1 MPAAADPTT
10 TTTTS
15 SWSWI
20 PVVVL
25 LAILIASIIG
35 VYAYD
40 SKKRSPPPPRALVV
54 VGDAPL
60 PPPRRRLH
68 LRWFGRKK
76 HKKEAVATA
85 ESFSPPPPPPPLLP
99 VPVIALFWDNDEG
112 AYMMRV
118 RMGKGDVEAVVD
130 TGSSNISAKG
140 SDCTWTNCGE
150 NGDGD
155 ACVTQSCP
163 CGVDRRDGTPRDN
176 CDDFYYRPRG
186 PYVKPGHN
194 GAGSKTT
201 LVYGS
206 QKDKVKHYMEE
217 VSLPCMAS
225 SDVSCATL
233 LQGDDHVP
241 PEENNEYLL
250 GKMIVHLV
258 HHITGTS
265 SSNLFGLARPEAA
278 DSKNRRRR
286 RSGGVDHENG
296 AYVVVQKLFRD
307 ASSPAVGVW
316 SLLLHKKTGWLALG
330 SLESCARHV
339 AYVPMVDPAA
349 FSFFVTHFYVIEV
362 VSLEVGLRPDALH
375 SVKRP
380 PKYCLLD
387 TGTTYTYAS
396 PDLGAQMQQDF
407 GYTELGWCMRLTLG
421 ARGGER
427 VVLNYSAMDLV
438 DEAFPESSVFQ
449 CLPGKT
455 LADFDAIFTSRDV
468 LLFGALMMRNAYWEF
483 DMEKKRVGC
492 SQLG

>member
-1 MPAAADPTT
+1 MLAVLVAA
-10 TTTTS
+10 
-15 SWSWI
+15 
-20 PVVVL
+20 
-25 LAILIASIIG
+25 IIG

-40 SKKRSPPPPRALVV
+40 SKKRSSSSPPRPSVDVVV
-54 VGDAPL
+54 VGAR
-60 PPPRRRLH
+60 PPRRLH
-68 LRWFGRKK
+68 TRWFGKK
-76 HKKEAVATA
+76 HKAAAVAAA
-85 ESFSPPPPPPPLLP
+85 ESFFSPPPLLP
-99 VPVIALFWDNDEG
+99 STPTTQQAVVPVPVISLFWDNDEG

-150 NGDGD
+150 NGNGD
-155 ACVTQSCP
+155 ACVTQACP
-163 CGVDRRDGTPRDN
+163 CGVDRRDGTPREN

-186 PYVKPGHN
+186 SYVKPGHD

-206 QKDKVKHYMEE
+206 QKDKVAHFMEE
-217 VSLPCMAS
+217 VSLPCMAA

-278 DSKNRRRR
+278 ATSKNQRRRGR
-286 RSGGVDHENG
+286 DGSVRHENG
-296 AYVVVQKLFRD
+296 AYVVVQKLFR
-307 ASSPAVGVW
+307 ASSSSSPTAAVGVW

-330 SLESCARHV
+330 SLEPCARPV

-362 VSLEVGLRPDALH
+362 VSLEVGLRPDTLQT
-375 SVKRP
+375 VKRP

-396 PDLGAQMQQDF
+396 PELGAQMQQDF

-421 ARGGER
+421 SRGGERGGERGSER
-427 VVLNYSAMDLV
+427 VVLNYAATDLV